1 MATEA
6 EKRKLEQ
13 LRLSLEMVGRDW
25 WAEAD
30 GEATRLMVRD
40 PADGEPRPIAT
51 FAADAPAAFFTFIVG
66 AADATALT
74 IDLLDRCRR
83 AYRELAHNQAG
94 SQPKPKRYSAEC
106 AMKCRNDQ
114 AFRQYL
120 IERHDLRDTADF
132 ERIKTRMHSILNV
145 QSLNE
150 LDTDEAAAARW
161 KSLRADFDHWRRP

>member
-13 LRLSLEMVGRDW
+13 IRLSLEMVGRDW

-40 PADGEPRPIAT
+40 PTDDLPRPIAT
-51 FAADAPAAFFTFIVG
+51 FAADAPAAFITFIVA

-74 IDLLDRCRR
+74 LDLLDRCRR
-83 AYRELAHNQAG
+83 AYHELAG
-94 SQPKPKRYSAEC
+94 SQPKPKRYAAEC
-106 AMKCRNDQ
+106 AMKCKNDQ

-120 IERHDLRDTADF
+120 IERHALPDATDF
-132 ERIKTRMHSILNV
+132 ERIKTKMHFILRIE
-145 QSLNE
+145 SLND
-150 LDTDEAAAARW
+150 LDTDQAAAGRW
-161 KSLRADFDHWRRP
+161 RDFRSAFEQWRRGR

>member
-13 LRLSLEMVGRDW
+13 IRLSLEMVGRDW

-40 PADGEPRPIAT
+40 PADGAPRPIAT
-51 FAADAPAAFFTFIVG
+51 FAADAPASFLGFIVA

-74 IDLLDRCRR
+74 LDLLDRCRR
-83 AYRELAHNQAG
+83 AYREIAG
-94 SQPKPKRYSAEC
+94 NQPKPKRYAAEC
-106 AMKCRNDQ
+106 AMKCKNDQ

-120 IERHDLRDTADF
+120 IERHDLPDATDF
-132 ERIKTRMHSILNV
+132 ERIKTRIHTILRI
-145 QSLNE
+145 QSLTE
-150 LDTDEAAAARW
+150 LDTDEAAARRW
-161 KSLRADFDHWRRP
+161 KGLRGDFEQWRRGR